1 MKIFGF
7 ELFGTGGVDTGSP
20 IADVATYYAGVNP
33 ATGLPLLDDS
43 GIDAAGNVFG
53 TGEPGGAMSNFE
65 DISGNSFDSMN
76 DTLCG
81 TDSFCGGDD
90 FGCDF

>member
-1 MKIFGF
+1 MRIFGF
-7 ELFGTGGVDTGSP
+7 NFFGTSGTDTGSP
-20 IADVATYYAGVNP
+20 TVDAAIDAGVNP
-33 ATGLPLLDDS
+33 ATGLPMLDDS

-53 TGEPGGAMSNFE
+53 TGEPGGAMSTFE
-65 DISGNSFDSMN
+65 DISGNSFDSM
-76 DTLCG
+76 DDALCG